1 MNRPDAINSVNRDK
15 DKTLPLSSPAL
26 KELLQSVVIQKGLP
40 FRFKAGGFSMS
51 PFIKDGDIVT
61 VSPLGEVP
69 PRIGDVVI
77 FIHPVNGNIVVHRLV
92 AKSGNTYRVKG
103 DNSPGMTT
111 LLPRETVLGR
121 LVRLERNGIRVLF
134 GLGPERLFIAFLTR
148 AAFLHRIL
156 YPLLQAAQRRLKK
169 ASL

>member
-1 MNRPDAINSVNRDK
+1 MNRPHAIDSVDRDK
-15 DKTLPLSSPAL
+15 EKTLPLSGPAL
-26 KELLQSVVIQKGLP
+26 KELLQSVIRKGFP

-61 VSPLGEVP
+61 VSPPGEVP

-77 FIHPVNGNIVVHRLV
+77 FIHPVNGSIVVHRLV
-92 AKSGNTYRVKG
+92 AKSGNAYRVKG

-111 LLPRETVLGR
+111 LLPRENVLGR
-121 LVRLERNGIRVLF
+121 LDRLERNGRRVLL

-148 AAFLHRIL
+148 AAFLQRIL
-156 YPLLQAAQRRLKK
+156 YPLWLSVRRRLKK
-169 ASL
+169 AST